1 MTGTAEP
8 IVMDLK
14 RAPNVHAA
22 TQAKGEALRAAL
34 AAQRTGTGLASEQL
48 DALPVPHRR
57 VERWKHTPVAGFW
70 STPEAP
76 SVQTIEAAGCEACPV
91 PGLHAYRIV
100 FVNGTFDAKA
110 SDLPVHS
117 GVRCAHIS
125 MSDSGASNSGHLEST
140 DWFAALN
147 QAFATEGMKLH
158 VAKGVILDRPVLVH
172 HHTSDEHNA
181 NFLRHDIHVEANA
194 QVDLIHWSTAS
205 DSSTGMVNI
214 MTHMKVESGAVV
226 ALDKVQDE
234 AGSLQ
239 HLAFEQINQA
249 QSSQVRVHT
258 GTIQGHW
265 VRNDLN
271 FRLNGEGCETVLN
284 GFFLPKG
291 KEFVDNHTT
300 VDHRAAHCNSSEQYQ
315 GILYGTSS
323 GVFNGK
329 VFVRPHAQ
337 QTNAYQQN
345 GNILVT
351 DKATINAK
359 PELEIYADD
368 VKCSHG
374 CTIGQFDEEALF
386 YARSRGIG
394 EKEAKAMLVHA
405 FIGDVL
411 EGFAVAEVRIE
422 VEHRLAIKHGW
433 DTWNDTLESA

>member
-8 IVMDLK
+8 IVMDLQRK
-14 RAPNVHAA
+14 PNIHPA
-22 TQAKGEALRAAL
+22 TQAKGEALIAAL
-34 AAQRTGTGLASEQL
+34 ADLRTGTGLATEYL
-48 DALPVPHRR
+48 KELPVPHRR
-57 VERWKHTPVAGFW
+57 VERWKHTPVSGFW
-70 STPEAP
+70 TTYEAP
-76 SVQTIEAAGCEACPV
+76 RVQTIQAAGCEACPV

-100 FVNGTFDAKA
+100 FVNGMFDAEA

-117 GVRCAHIS
+117 GVRCEPVS
-125 MSDSGASNSGHLEST
+125 MTASAPAEAGNLEKS

-147 QAFATEGMKLH
+147 QAHATEGMKLH
-158 VAKGVILDRPVLVH
+158 VDKGVVLDRPLLVH
-172 HHTSDEHNA
+172 HHTHGQKSA
-181 NFLRHDIHVEANA
+181 NFLRHEIQVESNA
-194 QVDLIHWSTAS
+194 QVQLIHWSTS
-205 DSSTGMVNI
+205 NEESSGMVNI
-214 MTHMKVESGAVV
+214 MMQMDVASGAIV

-234 AGSLQ
+234 AGQ
-239 HLAFEQINQA
+239 VHHLAFEQINQA
-249 QSSQVRVHT
+249 QASQVRVHT
-258 GTIQGHW
+258 GTIQGKW

-271 FRLNGEGCETVLN
+271 FRLDGEGCDAVLN
-284 GFFLPKG
+284 GFFLPKDS
-291 KEFVDNHTT
+291 EFVDNHTT
-300 VDHRAAHCNSSEQYQ
+300 VDHCAAHCTSSEQYQ
-315 GILYGTSS
+315 GILYGSSS

-394 EKEAKAMLVHA
+394 ESEAKAMLVHA

-411 EGFAVAEVRIE
+411 DGFAVQEVRME
-422 VEHRLAIKHGW
+422 VEHRLATKHGW

>member
-1 MTGTAEP
+1 MSHTAEP
-8 IVMDLK
+8 IVMDLQRK
-14 RAPNVHAA
+14 PNVHAA
-22 TQAKGEALRAAL
+22 TQAKGEALVSAL
-34 AAQRTGTGLASEQL
+34 AAQRVASDSVAKHL
-48 DALPVPHRR
+48 TALPVPHRR
-57 VERWKHTPVAGFW
+57 VERWKHTPVSGFW
-70 STPEAP
+70 TDYSEPV
-76 SVQTIEAAGCEACPV
+76 VQTIEAAGCEACPV

-100 FVNGTFDAKA
+100 FVNGKFDAEA
-110 SDLPVHS
+110 SDLPVHG
-117 GVRCAHIS
+117 GVRCEPLS
-125 MSDSGASNSGHLEST
+125 MTASGVKAGGNLESS
-140 DWFAALN
+140 DWFASLN
-147 QAFATEGMKLH
+147 GTFAVEGMKLH
-158 VAKGVILDRPVLVH
+158 VQRGVVLDRPLLVH
-172 HHTSDEHNA
+172 HHTHGPNSA
-181 NFLRHDIHVEANA
+181 NFLRHEIEVEANA
-194 QVDLIHWSTAS
+194 QVQLIQWSTANES
-205 DSSTGMVNI
+205 ASGMVNLLTN
-214 MTHMKVESGAVV
+214 MDVASGAIV

-234 AGSLQ
+234 AGAVH

-258 GTIQGHW
+258 GTIQGKW

-271 FRLNGEGCETVLN
+271 FRLDGQGCDAVLN
-284 GFFLPKG
+284 GFFLPKD

-300 VDHRAAHCNSSEQYQ
+300 VDHRAAHCTSSEQYQ
-315 GILYGTSS
+315 GILYGSSS

-329 VFVRPHAQ
+329 VFVRPDAQ

-394 EKEAKAMLVHA
+394 ETEAKAMLVHA

-411 EGFAVAEVRIE
+411 DGFAVQEVRME
-422 VEHRLAIKHGW
+422 VEHRLATKHGW
-433 DTWNDTLESA
+433 ETWNDTLENA